1 MTLVSGDTPTML
13 VRDLGFSM
21 EVLRHEGGQEFDVA
35 IGMQIEQNQ
44 SEVVAGVH
52 DGSENRISLRCHPG
66 YPIATLGIR
75 DSLHV
80 RKETVPLAQ

>member
-21 EVLRHEGGQEFDVA
+21 EVLRHEGGQKFDVA

-52 DGSENRISLRCHPG
+52 DGSENRISLHCHHG
-66 YPIATLGIR
+66 HPIAKLGIG
-75 DSLHV
+75 DSLYV
-80 RKETVPLAQ
+80 RMETVPLSQ